1 MMINDAKTCNC
12 VANDS
17 NSILQRTDTMLSR
30 LRGLT
35 ECLHS
40 IESKIIDI
48 SNTLFSQ
55 TIKFETIK
63 ERTYTVPLDMNTE
76 IIHDHEVALAIID
89 ALSLLETG
97 IGINQ

>member
-1 MMINDAKTCNC
+1 MMINDGKMCSGVTAAVN
-12 VANDS
+12 NDE
-17 NSILQRTDTMLSR
+17 ICRTDTMLSR

-35 ECLHS
+35 ECLHN
-40 IESKIIDI
+40 IESKIIGI
-48 SNTLFSQ
+48 SNTLF
-55 TIKFETIK
+55 FETSK
-63 ERTYTVPLDMNTE
+63 ERTDTEAQDINTE